1 MKTPSCRYPSRNGL
15 NATTVLL
22 SACLSLSALPH
33 SVCAFNVPSSTQ
45 ISSRGWTSYRHT
57 TRAASASRDFT
68 LFAVGKSASD
78 PETGEPISPRS
89 SEFEVKESTIDW
101 DGEWKQ
107 VLENQDSSVTRDPGR
122 TAWTD
127 ADRAKH
133 KVTIAAMDAKIAA
146 KKATNSLQI
155 PSVDSLTG
163 DWRFWL
169 GLIALISFGSAFI
182 GTVGQDNYGEQAFMV
197 MNNVASLDTRL
208 A

>member
-1 MKTPSCRYPSRNGL
+1 MKTPSCSYPSR
-15 NATTVLL
+15 TTVLL

-45 ISSRGWTSYRHT
+45 ISSRGWTSHRHT
-57 TRAASASRDFT
+57 TGAASASRDFT
-68 LFAVGKSASD
+68 LFAVDKSASD
-78 PETGEPISPRS
+78 SETGEPISPRS

-101 DGEWKQ
+101 DSEWKQ
-107 VLENQDSSVTRDPGR
+107 VLENQGSSVTRDPGR
-122 TAWTD
+122 AAWTD

-146 KKATNSLQI
+146 KKATNSLSL

-169 GLIALISFGSAFI
+169 GIIALLSFGSAFI
-182 GTVGQDNYGEQAFMV
+182 GTIGQDNYGEQAFMV
-197 MNNVASLDTRL
+197 
-208 A
+208 